1 MLTTSSTE
9 PCPSPIPLPSESELA
24 SALGGA
30 LLLRASRRRHG
41 AFSALLELTG
51 LALTARG
58 VAGPLRRALI
68 RLGAHR
74 RSIHLGMTLT
84 VHRPVNEVF
93 SFCRDF
99 ENFPRLIGGLH
110 RVIDYEDGRS
120 HWEVLAPS
128 GEVVEWDAVV
138 TKYVPNSVIAWES
151 VAGSPVRSSGLV
163 RFAPVHEGHGGTRLD
178 VTIEYEPC
186 TTTLDDAV
194 HALMDV
200 PRERQLGADLAHAD
214 FYFTSRPSA
223 GGASPAVDG
232 AA

>member
-1 MLTTSSTE
+1 MLTTSSSG

-30 LLLRASRRRHG
+30 LLLRASHRRQG
-41 AFSALLELTG
+41 AFAALLELAG

-74 RSIHLGMTLT
+74 RSIHLGVTLT

-110 RVIDYEDGRS
+110 RVIDHEDGRS

-151 VAGSPVRSSGLV
+151 VAGSTVRSSGLV
-163 RFAPVHEGHGGTRLD
+163 RFAPVLGGGATRLD

-194 HALMDV
+194 RALMDV
-200 PRERQLGADLAHAD
+200 PRERQLRADLAHAD
-214 FYFTSRPSA
+214 FYFTSRPA
-223 GGASPAVDG
+223 AIEPSPTVDG